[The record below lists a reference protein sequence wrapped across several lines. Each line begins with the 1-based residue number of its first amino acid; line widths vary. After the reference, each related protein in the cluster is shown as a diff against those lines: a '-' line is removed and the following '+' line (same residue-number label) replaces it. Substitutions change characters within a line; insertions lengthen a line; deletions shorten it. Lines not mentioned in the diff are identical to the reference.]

1 MEDDR
6 LQTNLGAEVSP
17 DLISEPAPALRQPK
31 KRFIGRRQAAE
42 NASKSSANGVNVEE
56 SGAIQGE

>member
-6 LQTNLGAEVSP
+6 SQTNLGADISS
-17 DLISEPAPALRQPK
+17 DLKSEPAAATRQPK

-42 NASKSSANGVNVEE
+42 NASKTTANGVNVED